1 MPSLRVILATKVFI
15 LTTVISI
22 NGTGETDLCT
32 HHHVYHVLC
41 ATLAKTPFQMCSIV
55 CSFTAFANLFP
66 SVVCVRVFVCT
77 HLHEHVLGFPFS
89 DLFISL
95 SHEMPFR
102 FWARIAL
109 YCCSVSRF
117 FFACYAHLPFLYN
130 KILNFSSS
138 RHLVFVRKRHSFS
151 LFASEHQSIK
161 HHAVGHFYSP
171 SEIHT
176 IRFGSSNFISIFDRI
191 HFTISACFESF
202 VHSSVH
208 ASIINIIIVVIV
220 VSLQFDSH
228 L

>member
-1 MPSLRVILATKVFI
+1 MCGHYTYVDSTNAIALRVILATKVFI

-77 HLHEHVLGFPFS
+77 HLHEHVLDFPFS

-102 FWARIAL
+102 F
-109 YCCSVSRF
+109 
-117 FFACYAHLPFLYN
+117 
-130 KILNFSSS
+130 
-138 RHLVFVRKRHSFS
+138 
-151 LFASEHQSIK
+151 
-161 HHAVGHFYSP
+161 
-171 SEIHT
+171 
-176 IRFGSSNFISIFDRI
+176 
-191 HFTISACFESF
+191 
-202 VHSSVH
+202 
-208 ASIINIIIVVIV
+208 
-220 VSLQFDSH
+220 
-228 L
+228 